1 MKKQENIG
9 QIMHGLSEQEIIEDE
24 SLIYQN
30 IAKFPRISLLKD
42 ATLLL
47 VNRVKSFTAD
57 DNKILIQTE
66 GVYFDEKYTYRY
78 FDHRQVFVQKM
89 NTTNIAVE
97 IEFINQR
104 IVRMKAAEGFRV
116 PAHKTPM
123 IENMVKEPVE
133 FTINETPDKIE
144 VDNGTILVSIQKY
157 PWNISMSENGTV
169 FYKQFGRD
177 DHSFMPYEVCPFG
190 FLYDNEANEKYAC
203 EAVATDPY
211 EHFYGLGENF
221 TAIDRKGK
229 AFDLWNTNA
238 LGVNTERGYK
248 YIPYYIS
255 SKGYGVFLNTS
266 RKCHCDMGQILSKAN
281 SFMIEGDI
289 IDMFIMR
296 DNEMKK
302 LLPLYYKLTG
312 QPALPPKWS
321 FGLWISKISYGTQKE
336 VETVT
341 KRMREMDIPCDVV
354 HIDTDWFAENWVCD
368 WKFDQNKFPNV
379 EQMIEKLHE
388 EGFKISLWQLPY
400 VERGN
405 ISYEVYDEAMK
416 KGYFASGENGSMK
429 FPHGLIDF
437 TNPEAVTWY
446 KNELIKPLLRMGID
460 VIKVDFGESAA
471 PFFKYADGDGRD
483 MHNLYSLLYNKAAY
497 EATVEELGRNQAIIW
512 ARSAWAG
519 SQQYP
524 VHWGG
529 DAGTDFGSLA
539 SSIKGCLSMGVS
551 GFPFWSSDIGGFWFS
566 STPKLYIRWTQFGMF
581 CSHARWHGFYSREPW
596 DFGEEACDI
605 VRKYVKLRY
614 ALMPYIYS
622 QAIYSAKNGVPMCRA
637 MMLEFP
643 EDETTAGID
652 TQYMFGD
659 SILVAPVLNEED
671 LVKVYLPKGIWTNY
685 HTDEQLQG
693 GQWLKFKS
701 ELDILP
707 LYMKENA
714 ILPMG
719 PSMNYVDEYKTEHY
733 TLHMYPVSG
742 TNQFIIEEEGIEI
755 FMDAGDDEVSITIT
769 PCNLDFTVVL
779 HNINC
784 VKVELNTN
792 PCSVIREKNTTVLEI
807 SKLESIKGISTKIM
821 KE

>member
-1 MKKQENIG
+1 MKINENIG
-9 QIMHGLSEQEIIEDE
+9 QIMHGLSEQGIIEDE
-24 SLIYQN
+24 SQIYQN
-30 IAKFPRISLLKD
+30 IVKFPRISLMKG

-47 VNRVKSFTAD
+47 VNRVKSFKVEN
-57 DNKILIQTE
+57 NKVLIQTE
-66 GVYFDEKYTYRY
+66 GIYVDEKYTYRY
-78 FDHRQVFVQKM
+78 FDHRQVFVPKN

-97 IEFINQR
+97 IEFIDPR
-104 IVRMKAAEGFRV
+104 IVRIKAIEGFQV
-116 PAHKTPM
+116 PEHITPM
-123 IENMVKEPVE
+123 IENMVKEPVKLVL
-133 FTINETPDKIE
+133 NETPDRIE
-144 VDNGTILVSIQKY
+144 IDNGTILVSIRKN
-157 PWNISMSENGTV
+157 PWNISISENGTC
-169 FYKQFGRD
+169 FYRQFGRD
-177 DHSFMPYEVCPFG
+177 DRSFMPYEVCPFG

-203 EAVATDPY
+203 EAVAADPY
-211 EHFYGLGENF
+211 EHFYGLGENY

-238 LGVNTERGYK
+238 LGVNTDRAYK

-266 RKCHCDMGQILSKAN
+266 RKSHCDMGQTLSKAN

-289 IDMFIMR
+289 IDMFIMKE
-296 DNEMKK
+296 NSLKK

-312 QPALPPKWS
+312 QPGLPPKWS

-341 KRMREMDIPCDVV
+341 RRMREMDIPCDVV

-368 WKFDQNKFPNV
+368 WRFDQAKFPDA
-379 EQMIEKLHE
+379 EQMLKKLHE
-388 EGFKISLWQLPY
+388 DGFKISLWQLPY

-405 ISYEVYDEAMK
+405 ISHEVYDEGMR
-416 KGYFASGENGSMK
+416 KGYFASCENGSMK

-437 TNPEAVTWY
+437 SNPEAVTWY

-471 PFFKYADGDGRD
+471 PFFKYANVDGKD
-483 MHNLYSLLYNKAAY
+483 MHNLYPLLYNKAAY
-497 EATVEELGRNQAIIW
+497 EAAVEELGKDNAIIW

-529 DAGTDFGSLA
+529 DAGTDFGSMA
-539 SSIKGCLSMGVS
+539 SSIKGCLSMGIS
-551 GFPFWSSDIGGFWFS
+551 GFPFWSSDLGGFWY
-566 STPKLYIRWTQFGMF
+566 STSPQLYIRWTQYGMF
-581 CSHARWHGFYSREPW
+581 CSHARWHGFYTREPW

-622 QAIYSAKNGVPMCRA
+622 QAVYSVKNSVPMCRA
-637 MMLEFP
+637 MILEFP
-643 EDETTAGID
+643 EDESTAGID

-671 LVKVYLPKGIWTNY
+671 LVKVYLPKGIWTDY

-693 GQWLKFKS
+693 GQWLELKA
-701 ELDILP
+701 ELDIIP
-707 LYMKENA
+707 LYIKENA
-714 ILPMG
+714 IIPMG

-733 TLHMYPVSG
+733 TLHIYPVAG
-742 TNQFIIEEEGIEI
+742 RNQFVIEEDGIEI
-755 FMDAGDDEVSITIT
+755 TMQANEEEIDITIS
-769 PCNLDFTVVL
+769 PCSLDFTVVL
-779 HNINC
+779 HNIN
-784 VKVELNTN
+784 
-792 PCSVIREKNTTVLEI
+792 SVQVIVNDNSWAAKNEKNNTVFEV
-807 SKLESIKGISTKIM
+807 SGKDSMKGIVSRIKR
-821 KE
+821 